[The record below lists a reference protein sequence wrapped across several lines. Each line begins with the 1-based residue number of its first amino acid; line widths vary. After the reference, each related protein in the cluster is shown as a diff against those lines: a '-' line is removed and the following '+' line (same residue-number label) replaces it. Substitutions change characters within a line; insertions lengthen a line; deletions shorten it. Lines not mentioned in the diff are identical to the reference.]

1 MMTFFCV
8 FFFFFINII
17 TIQSLES
24 NEKEKQQL
32 SMRDD
37 YHDNYIVAIDS
48 YMLFNIVLNLK
59 IQMLRRTESKP

>member
-48 YMLFNIVLNLK
+48 CMLSSIVLNLK